1 MNDLHAISLMAR
13 IASLQAEMQAMKAAN
28 FERQINGEALAYDAD
43 AFFYIG
49 RQFDAISDEAI
60 QAGHN
65 A

>member
-1 MNDLHAISLMAR
+1 MAR
-13 IASLQAEMQAMKAAN
+13 IAALQAEMEAMKAAN

-49 RQFDAISDEAI
+49 CQFNAISDEAI

-65 A
+65 T

>member
-1 MNDLHAISLMAR
+1 MNDLHAIRLMAR
-13 IASLQAEMQAMKAAN
+13 IAALQAEVEAMKAAN
-28 FERQINGEALAYDAD
+28 FERQINGEALSYDAD

-49 RQFDAISDEAI
+49 CQLNAISDEAV

>member
-1 MNDLHAISLMAR
+1 MNDIHAISLMAR
-13 IASLQAEMQAMKAAN
+13 IAALQAEMEAMKAAN

-49 RQFDAISDEAI
+49 RQFDTISDEAI

-65 A
+65 T

>member
-13 IASLQAEMQAMKAAN
+13 IAALQAEIEAMKAVN

-49 RQFDAISDEAI
+49 RQFDSISDEAI

>member
-13 IASLQAEMQAMKAAN
+13 IAALQAEMEAMKSAN

>member
-13 IASLQAEMQAMKAAN
+13 IAALQAEMQAMKAAN
-28 FERQINGEALAYDAD
+28 FERQVNGEALAYDAD

-49 RQFDAISDEAI
+49 RQFDALSDEAI

>member
-1 MNDLHAISLMAR
+1 MAR
-13 IASLQAEMQAMKAAN
+13 IAALQAEMQAMKAAN

-43 AFFYIG
+43 AFFYLG

>member
-13 IASLQAEMQAMKAAN
+13 IAALQAEMQAMKAAN

>member
-13 IASLQAEMQAMKAAN
+13 IAALQAEMQAMKAAN

-43 AFFYIG
+43 AFFYLG